1 MKSENRDKFQ
11 RNQVDTFT
19 IDCVEFGNL
28 YKIVLREDDT
38 NVGADWFVASVSIT
52 DSKQVHHTWPYM
64 VVSRDYVISPDMVVP
79 RDIS

>member
-1 MKSENRDKFQ
+1 MMKSENRDKFQ

-19 IDCVEFGNL
+19 IDCVELGDL

-52 DSKQVHHTWPYM
+52 DSKQVCFFTPLYGNH
-64 VVSRDYVISPDMVVP
+64 VI
-79 RDIS
+79 R